1 MTDLPFQFLSL
12 FILSFLVLGIESQS
26 TKWYY
31 TRRFRNDF
39 HPNGVKLFSG
49 SNFNYDDLFH
59 NRTNDQAI
67 LFSGGIALLRETD
80 PNALF
85 NNETIY
91 YLMQNTS
98 LIPKQSI
105 GQEISGLSTV
115 QYNLLIINDYAN
127 YPNASNNSDLSI
139 MEEEIGLFDHVQ
151 NKYIEKKWRYTRLGM
166 ALAIL
171 VNVTYPTSGNS
182 FYEEHKILASADMA
196 GKPSLSY
203 HTWTTKVLD
212 TSTTELEAA
221 PQIDPNELI
230 KHPIESASTELEG
243 EIEDVKRLR
252 IMTYNLWHNNPPSWI
267 YHVRK

>member
-1 MTDLPFQFLSL
+1 
-12 FILSFLVLGIESQS
+12 
-26 TKWYY
+26 
-31 TRRFRNDF
+31 
-39 HPNGVKLFSG
+39 
-49 SNFNYDDLFH
+49 
-59 NRTNDQAI
+59 
-67 LFSGGIALLRETD
+67 LRETD

-98 LIPKQSI
+98 LIPKQYI

-230 KHPIESASTELEG
+230 KHPIEPASTELEG